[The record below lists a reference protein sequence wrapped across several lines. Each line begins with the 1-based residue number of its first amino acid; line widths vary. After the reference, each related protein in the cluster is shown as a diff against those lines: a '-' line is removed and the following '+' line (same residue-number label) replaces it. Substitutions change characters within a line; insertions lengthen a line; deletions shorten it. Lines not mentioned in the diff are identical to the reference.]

1 MPEHILDTPADS
13 VTQDVVTAVA
23 DATGRDPQDL
33 PPLYDAVDPDALEA
47 LVNRPPHVARQ
58 ATGVEVAF
66 EFADCVVTVSS
77 TGDVVVSAEPAAA
90 DAADAAA
97 PQLTVDD

>member
-1 MPEHILDTPADS
+1 MPEHILDTPVDS

-23 DATGRDPQDL
+23 DATDRDPQAL

-47 LVNRPPHVARQ
+47 LVNRPPHVGRGS
-58 ATGVEVAF
+58 TGVEVAF

-77 TGDVVVSAEPAAA
+77 TGDVDVSATP
-90 DAADAAA
+90 AADAAA
-97 PQLTVDD
+97 PRLTAND